1 MWKEFVYFII
11 IQYFIVACVSF
22 YEGNMPNTGY
32 WIFAALLN
40 ISVIYMN

>member
-1 MWKEFVYFII
+1 MWKEFVYII
-11 IQYFIVACVSF
+11 ILQYFIVSIVSL
-22 YEGNMPNTGY
+22 YDGNVPNAGY